1 MTYITTVNKK
11 TYRID
16 TGEEGE
22 HAVKLEEVAHTIDW
36 QQIAPLAADSKGVV
50 GEGGRYSLLIEGK
63 SYDIFARRITK
74 AEQKGSETYEIYIA
88 DQRFEVNVEDERTK
102 LLAGLARSNATTGEA
117 NVQAPMP
124 GLVIGVLLEQGA
136 KVEAGQ
142 TVVVLE
148 AMKME
153 NDLSS
158 PIAGSI
164 KEIRINKGQTVD
176 QGEVL
181 VVVVAEE

>member
-1 MTYITTVNKK
+1 
-11 TYRID
+11 
-16 TGEEGE
+16 
-22 HAVKLEEVAHTIDW
+22 
-36 QQIAPLAADSKGVV
+36 
-50 GEGGRYSLLIEGK
+50 
-63 SYDIFARRITK
+63 
-74 AEQKGSETYEIYIA
+74 
-88 DQRFEVNVEDERTK
+88 
-102 LLAGLARSNATTGEA
+102 
-117 NVQAPMP
+117 MP
-124 GLVIGVLLEQGA
+124 GLVIGIPLEKGA

-164 KEIRINKGQTVD
+164 REIRVNKGQTVD

-181 VVVVAEE
+181 VVIVADV